1 MKQAFLKDDAF
12 LADVARVA
20 KDRSSLNLW
29 WLGQSGFLLQYQE
42 QHLLI
47 DPYLSDSLS
56 HKYAGSD
63 KPHIRMTER
72 VIAPEK
78 LDFIDGVSSS
88 HLHTDHLDSE
98 TLVALM
104 EVNPKLKIIVP
115 TAIIDLASQ
124 RLEVDKSR
132 LSDINLKQS
141 VTVGAFTL
149 HGVRAAHEKLEYDQA
164 GHPNFM
170 GYIIQVGKFTLY
182 HSGDT
187 VLFDGLRDELSKW
200 KIDLAFLPINGSDPA
215 RDVAGNLSASEAVK
229 LAKDL
234 TIGCVIPCHF
244 DMFTFNTAS
253 PETFIDEARKQGQA
267 YKVLQNGERF
277 SLKGDD

>member
-1 MKQAFLKDDAF
+1 MKQAFLQDDAF

-164 GHPNFM
+164 GHPKCM

-200 KIDLAFLPINGSDPA
+200 KIDLAFLPINGRDPA